1 MVDKKAMRKRLFV
14 DKKFQVPF
22 ILTVLIALIIV
33 IVLLSILI
41 VYFTSQEM
49 TGSIYNKLLVIKNTK
64 EMFIPVVIWIGVI
77 ILVFFGGLTL
87 YHLLKYTHRIVGPMV
102 RFKHLLKAMG
112 NGNLNIDLKFRKKD
126 KLKELGDILSS
137 TAKSLNRRIN
147 TIKENFD
154 TISIF
159 VKRKGLKKLTSREI
173 KLLKDS
179 VDTIESI
186 LKKFKTGG

>member
-1 MVDKKAMRKRLFV
+1 MINKKFMRKRLFV

-22 ILTVLIALIIV
+22 ILTILVVLIMV
-33 IVLLSILI
+33 ILLLSILI
-41 VYFTSQEM
+41 IYSTSHQM
-49 TGSIYNKLLVIKNTK
+49 KGSAISKLLVLKNTNQL
-64 EMFIPVVIWIGVI
+64 ITPVVITVSVFIF
-77 ILVFFGGLTL
+77 LVVGGFSL
-87 YHLLKYTHRIVGPMV
+87 YYLLKYTHKIVGPMV

-112 NGNLNIDLKFRKKD
+112 NGDLSINLKFREKD

-137 TAKSLNRRIN
+137 TAKSLNKRVGI
-147 TIKENFD
+147 IKENFD

-159 VKRKGLKKLTSREI
+159 IKRKGLNKLTSREI

-186 LKKFKTGG
+186 LKKFKTSF